1 MGSVL
6 TFLFYNWVT
15 EATLRKGMDIFQYVT
30 TCVNLKDIML
40 SVISQSQKDKYDMVP
55 LI

>member
-30 TCVNLKDIML
+30 SNFAHFPPPE
-40 SVISQSQKDKYDMVP
+40 MVQAAP
-55 LI
+55 GPVAAV

>member
-30 TCVNLKDIML
+30 SNFAHFLPPE
-40 SVISQSQKDKYDMVP
+40 MVQAAP
-55 LI
+55 GPVAAV